1 MGGAPPPPLVLA
13 PQAPKKCHFFGIFGG
28 SRGVPPGPPED
39 PRKPRF
45 WAPRDPPFGAPRGP
59 QIGVL
64 GAHFGG
70 SAGPAGRH
78 FCQGP
83 RKGVR
88 RTPGGNAGRGG
99 GAPPLRFEP
108 TAARDSGARR
118 FRRPN
123 RPSRQ
128 ATRRT
133 LTPPAGKKRGREAT
147 TPTEVA
153 AGQDKREQVASV
165 GDMESSLPTTTRAAR
180 PLHMA
185 ILRTSTQCEIRS
197 IAMSCRRTARSA
209 HTTWRS

>member
-45 WAPRDPPFGAPRGP
+45 WAPRTPLLGPPGGPKLGSWGPISGGP
-59 QIGVL
+59 QGL
-64 GAHFGG
+64 PEGTFLSRAEEGG
-70 SAGPAGRH
+70 P
-78 FCQGP
+78 QDP
-83 RKGVR
+83 RRERGE
-88 RTPGGNAGRGG
+88 GG

-128 ATRRT
+128 AT
-133 LTPPAGKKRGREAT
+133 G
-147 TPTEVA
+147 
-153 AGQDKREQVASV
+153 
-165 GDMESSLPTTTRAAR
+165 
-180 PLHMA
+180 
-185 ILRTSTQCEIRS
+185 
-197 IAMSCRRTARSA
+197 
-209 HTTWRS
+209 